1 MTPRRVR
8 YSRDG
13 FAGEMQGGCKPEGGA
28 VAPVAEL
35 LSGAGLRVSEHGGDW
50 ALLRAGSLLSRG
62 PLSPADAAGL
72 QEAAGPA
79 HSASAPVGPLHTS
92 SGVCFLLGPPFR
104 RGRGKPVANGLW
116 VEWGS
121 LLVFPGVQCW
131 QGALGMEPCGF
142 SDIVSWTHTSY
153 PQHHPGLMT
162 L

>member
-62 PLSPADAAGL
+62 PLSPADLLVCKKPPGQRTRPPHLLAPLTHLQGSVSFWVLPSEEEEESLLQMACGWSGGLCWCSLVFNAGR
-72 QEAAGPA
+72 
-79 HSASAPVGPLHTS
+79 GPLAWS
-92 SGVCFLLGPPFR
+92 P
-104 RGRGKPVANGLW
+104 A
-116 VEWGS
+116 GS
-121 LLVFPGVQCW
+121 L
-131 QGALGMEPCGF
+131 
-142 SDIVSWTHTSY
+142 T
-153 PQHHPGLMT
+153 
-162 L
+162 